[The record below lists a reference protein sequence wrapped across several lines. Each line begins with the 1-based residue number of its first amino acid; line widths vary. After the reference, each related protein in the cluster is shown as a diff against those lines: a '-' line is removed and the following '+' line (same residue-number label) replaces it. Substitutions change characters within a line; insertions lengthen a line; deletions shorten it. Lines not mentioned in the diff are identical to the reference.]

1 MTENTENTLAAD
13 YSLAPNELAT
23 ALEQLIGEQQPTMVW
38 GAPGVG
44 KSAIATQVA
53 DKLGLTYVD
62 VRALLIDPVD
72 LRGIPW
78 RDENDMTRWAPP
90 TFLPPQKSDKGFLI
104 NLEEL
109 PSAVPMVQAALYQ
122 LVHDRKVGE
131 YTLPPGA
138 ALIACGNRESDRG
151 VVHRMPTP
159 LASRFIHLEAQ
170 VDIDAWT
177 DWALSAQVPM
187 EVIFF
192 LKFRPD
198 LLQVFDP
205 LSSEKAFPCPRTWE
219 FAGNMV
225 RAGNE
230 GKSATDL
237 AILRGAIGE
246 GAAVE
251 FAAFLGIFKVLPS
264 PDIIFQD
271 PLGVQIP
278 DDPSALIALC
288 GALCK
293 QAEEDKMDALVSFAM
308 RKDMRPE
315 LSEFLIGSSI
325 KAHPKSQY
333 TRAYVNWSSH
343 LSKLT

>member
-1 MTENTENTLAAD
+1 MTEETKNTLAAD
-13 YSLAPNELAT
+13 YSLPPDELAI
-23 ALEQLIGEQQPTMVW
+23 ALEQLVQAKQPTMVW

-53 DKLGLTYVD
+53 KKLNLTYVD

-78 RDENDMTRWAPP
+78 RDENNMTRWAPP
-90 TFLPPQKSDKGFLI
+90 TFLPPEHSTEGFLI

-122 LVHDRKVGE
+122 LVHDRKIGE
-131 YTLPPGA
+131 YSLPPEA
-138 ALIACGNRESDRG
+138 TLIACGNRESDRG

-159 LASRFIHLEAQ
+159 LASRFIHLEIQ
-170 VDIDAWT
+170 VSIDAWT
-177 DWALSAQVPM
+177 DWALGANVPV
-187 EVIFF
+187 EIIFF

-205 LSSEKAFPCPRTWE
+205 SSSEKAFPCPRTWE

-230 GKSATDL
+230 GKNTVDL

-246 GAAVE
+246 GAAIE
-251 FAAFLGIFKVLPS
+251 FAAFLGIFKTLPS
-264 PDIIFQD
+264 PDLVFQD
-271 PLGVQIP
+271 PLGVQLP
-278 DDPSALIALC
+278 EDPSAMIALC

-293 QAEEDKMDALVSFAM
+293 QAEEDKMDALVAFAM
-308 RKDMRPE
+308 RDDMRPE
-315 LSEFLIGSSI
+315 LSEFLIGSSV
-325 KAHPKSQY
+325 KTHPESLY
-333 TRAYVNWSSH
+333 TKAYVRWGSY
-343 LSKLT
+343 LSKLA